1 MKAAKDQQ
9 LKLLE
14 LQQIETVIDQLNYK
28 AKHLPEVK
36 ELDSARAAVPIAEN
50 ELINRKTTVADLQ
63 VLVKRADADVE
74 QVRIRIERDSAL
86 IDGGTLSA
94 KDIVNMQHELETLKR
109 RQLTLED
116 EELEIMAQ
124 VEQAQLEVNKFD
136 AEFES
141 AKSRLDVAAAAA
153 DALLKEIDAEKNA
166 KQIQAK
172 ELRTQLDTELLKLYD
187 KIKSDQGG
195 VGAAALKGKTC
206 EGCRIEI
213 SATDLAVINSAGSD
227 DVIRCDECRRIL
239 VR

>member
-14 LQQIETVIDQLNYK
+14 LQQIETIIDQLNYK

-116 EELEIMAQ
+116 EEL
-124 VEQAQLEVNKFD
+124 
-136 AEFES
+136 
-141 AKSRLDVAAAAA
+141 
-153 DALLKEIDAEKNA
+153 
-166 KQIQAK
+166 
-172 ELRTQLDTELLKLYD
+172 
-187 KIKSDQGG
+187 
-195 VGAAALKGKTC
+195 
-206 EGCRIEI
+206 
-213 SATDLAVINSAGSD
+213 
-227 DVIRCDECRRIL
+227 
-239 VR
+239 